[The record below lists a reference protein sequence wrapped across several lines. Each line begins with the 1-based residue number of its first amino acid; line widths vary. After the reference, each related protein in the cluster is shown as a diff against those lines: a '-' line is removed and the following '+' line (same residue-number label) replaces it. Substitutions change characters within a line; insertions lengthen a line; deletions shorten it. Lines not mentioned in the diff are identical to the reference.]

1 MKLISIFNFVFH
13 CYFLVYLDIDF
24 RHRFRS
30 SLIGILPIFYAHFD
44 DILFDPSVQELY
56 ISENI
61 I

>member
-1 MKLISIFNFVFH
+1 MKIISIFNFVFH
-13 CYFLVYLDIDF
+13 CYILVYPDIDF
-24 RHRFRS
+24 MHCFRS
-30 SLIGILPIFYAHFD
+30 SLIGILPIFYAHFH